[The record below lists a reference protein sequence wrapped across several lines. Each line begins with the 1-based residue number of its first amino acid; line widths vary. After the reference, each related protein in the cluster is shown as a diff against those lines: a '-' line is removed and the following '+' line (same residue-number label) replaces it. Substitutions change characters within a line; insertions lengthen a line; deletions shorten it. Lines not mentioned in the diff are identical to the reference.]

1 MMEIFPARPDFDF
14 IGKRFACF
22 TASGVLAA
30 AALGLLAVRGLN
42 YGIDFTGGTVVQI
55 TYEAPQTLAALR
67 SELSA
72 VGFPQAIP
80 QQFTDSD
87 TFSIRL
93 KSEEGESSQ
102 TVEDLVSR
110 LQESAA
116 AKKFV
121 VDQKEYVGPT
131 VGRHLYKQAMFAVL
145 FSLLGIVGY
154 VAFRFSNP
162 LWGVAGVIAL
172 AHDVVIMLGIFSLLR
187 TEIDLVMVAAVLT
200 LAGYS
205 INDTIVIFDRM
216 RENMRILRRESLDRV
231 INLSVNETLSR
242 TLITSVTTFVV
253 VLTLF
258 LLGGAVIHDFAM
270 TLSVGILI
278 GTYSSIGVAAPLVY
292 QWELW
297 QRGGTPAPAAAG
309 GQAAGG
315 QKGKGRRNG

>member
-1 MMEIFPARPDFDF
+1 MEIFPQRPDFDF

-22 TASGVLAA
+22 TASAVLVA
-30 AALGLLAVRGLN
+30 AALGLLATRGLN

-55 TYEAPQTLAALR
+55 TYEAPQTLAELR
-67 SELSA
+67 SELAA

-80 QQFTDSD
+80 QQFTGSN
-87 TFSIRL
+87 TFSVRL
-93 KSEEGESSQ
+93 KSGEGESSQ
-102 TVEDLVSR
+102 TVDEVVSR
-110 LQESAA
+110 LQEKTPG
-116 AKKFV
+116 KKFV
-121 VDQKEYVGPT
+121 VDQKEFVGPT

-162 LWGVAGVIAL
+162 VWGVAGVLAL
-172 AHDVVIMLGIFSLLR
+172 AHDVVVLLGLFSLLQ
-187 TEIDLVMVAAVLT
+187 TEIDLVMVASVLT

-216 RENMRILRRESLDRV
+216 RERMRILRREPLDRV
-231 INLSVNETLSR
+231 VNLSINETLSR

-253 VLTLF
+253 VLTLY

-270 TLSVGILI
+270 ALTVGIVV

-297 QRGGTPAPAAAG
+297 QRGEGAASAPGIEHAAG
-309 GQAAGG
+309 A
-315 QKGKGRRNG
+315 QKPKGRRNG